1 MSARPCLRHYS
12 FAPVARADA
21 RTLVLGSMPGAAS
34 LAAAQY
40 YAHPQNHFWPI
51 MGAICGAGRGLPY
64 AQRLERLAEGKIALW
79 DVLQSC
85 VRPGSL
91 DAAIEA
97 SSAEPNDLPALL
109 RSHREIARICCN
121 GGTAYRELLR
131 HFSSI
136 LQRDFAEV
144 TVVRLPST
152 SAAHA
157 GMPPAQKLSAWKAAV
172 HPASHRG
179 PPR

>member
-1 MSARPCLRHYS
+1 MSAEPCLRHYS

-34 LAAAQY
+34 LAAGQY
-40 YAHPQNHFWPI
+40 YAHPKNQFWPI
-51 MGAICGAGRGLPY
+51 MEAICGAGRGLPY
-64 AQRLERLAEGKIALW
+64 AQRLERLAAGRIALW

-91 DAAIEA
+91 DSAIEA
-97 SSAEPNDLPALL
+97 SSAEPNDIPALL
-109 RSHREIARICCN
+109 RSHPRIVRICCN
-121 GGTAYRELLR
+121 GATSHRELLR

-136 LQRDFAEV
+136 LQRGFAEV

-152 SAAHA
+152 SPAHA
-157 GMPPAQKLSAWKAAV
+157 GMRLAQKLSAWEAAV
-172 HPASHRG
+172 QPA
-179 PPR
+179 